1 MLTDE
6 KLTELFRYSFGLIDS
21 RMTPNQQAF
30 CRLIESAA
38 CAERDAR
45 IAEQDELI
53 ARLRLEAQLHAQEAR
68 TANATIAEIYQV
80 VTGSTGEPGNWH
92 GAAPVKSRI
101 AELTRELEEAR
112 KDAMNEAASICDRL
126 DAEVDKYPAA
136 CAKAIREAVG
146 GEAASQSDRLVL
158 VPIEIDDCDEIVE
171 AACNAGNLYRV
182 DFIRAWQ
189 AAIRA
194 AIKEQT

>member
-45 IAEQDELI
+45 IAE
-53 ARLRLEAQLHAQEAR
+53 
-68 TANATIAEIYQV
+68 
-80 VTGSTGEPGNWH
+80 
-92 GAAPVKSRI
+92 
-101 AELTRELEEAR
+101 LTRELEEAR
-112 KDAMNEAASICDRL
+112 KALETARIWI
-126 DAEVDKYPAA
+126 AERPDMRQCSAGKIVAELTRALSVD
-136 CAKAIREAVG
+136 
-146 GEAASQSDRLVL
+146 
-158 VPIEIDDCDEIVE
+158 
-171 AACNAGNLYRV
+171 
-182 DFIRAWQ
+182 
-189 AAIRA
+189 A

>member
-6 KLTELFRYSFGLIDS
+6 KLTELFRYSFSLIDS

-45 IAEQDELI
+45 IAE
-53 ARLRLEAQLHAQEAR
+53 
-68 TANATIAEIYQV
+68 
-80 VTGSTGEPGNWH
+80 
-92 GAAPVKSRI
+92 
-101 AELTRELEEAR
+101 LTRELEEAR
-112 KDAMNEAASICDRL
+112 KDAERLTNEQIDAGIKAWFSTDITINEGNDRGH
-126 DAEVDKYPAA
+126 PF
-136 CAKAIREAVG
+136 R
-146 GEAASQSDRLVL
+146 QRM
-158 VPIEIDDCDEIVE
+158 
-171 AACNAGNLYRV
+171 R
-182 DFIRAWQ
+182 

>member
-92 GAAPVKSRI
+92 GAAPVKARI

-112 KDAMNEAASICDRL
+112 KDAERYQKIIAVCESDGFGYWL
-126 DAEVDKYPAA
+126 PEVCLK
-136 CAKAIREAVG
+136 E
-146 GEAASQSDRLVL
+146 
-158 VPIEIDDCDEIVE
+158 
-171 AACNAGNLYRV
+171 GNLPPSKQES
-182 DFIRAWQ
+182 D
-189 AAIRA
+189 AAIDA

>member
-45 IAEQDELI
+45 IAE
-53 ARLRLEAQLHAQEAR
+53 
-68 TANATIAEIYQV
+68 
-80 VTGSTGEPGNWH
+80 
-92 GAAPVKSRI
+92 
-101 AELTRELEEAR
+101 LTRELEEAR
-112 KDAMNEAASICDRL
+112 KDAAAEREECAKVAKGISDKY
-126 DAEVDKYPAA
+126 AFGHYGNEVDTA
-136 CAKAIREAVG
+136 
-146 GEAASQSDRLVL
+146 
-158 VPIEIDDCDEIVE
+158 DEI
-171 AACNAGNLYRV
+171 A
-182 DFIRAWQ
+182 

-194 AIKEQT
+194 RGKT